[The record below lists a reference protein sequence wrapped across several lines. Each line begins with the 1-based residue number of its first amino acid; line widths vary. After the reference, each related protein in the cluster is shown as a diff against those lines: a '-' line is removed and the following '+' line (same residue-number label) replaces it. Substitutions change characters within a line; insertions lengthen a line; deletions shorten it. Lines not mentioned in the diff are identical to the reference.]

1 MNKLDLA
8 GILHTYAMNIAACGD
23 DKKQVIS
30 IIKRLKEELNIKE
43 IRKELKQRNEQ
54 ARKKVG

>member
-8 GILHTYAMNIAACGD
+8 GTLQAYAMRLTACGD
-23 DKKQVIS
+23 DKEQVIK
-30 IIKRLKEELNIKE
+30 IIKRLKEELNIAE
-43 IRKELKQRNEQ
+43 IRRKWEPANEQ

>member
-8 GILHTYAMNIAACGD
+8 GILHTYAMNIAVCGD
-23 DKKQVIS
+23 NKEQVIK
-30 IIKRLKEELNIKE
+30 IIKRLKEELNIAE
-43 IRKELKQRNEQ
+43 IKKGWEQTNEQ

>member
-8 GILHTYAMNIAACGD
+8 GTLQAYAMRLTSCSD
-23 DKKQVIS
+23 DKEKIIS

-43 IRKELKQRNEQ
+43 IRKELKSTNEQ
-54 ARKKVG
+54 TRKKVG

>member
-23 DKKQVIS
+23 NKEQVIK